1 MRRLFAGVIVTLVL
15 MTMLFLSSSPLTS
28 AHQTTRSTAAASQAD
43 PINCSGTGCDGWDP
57 YSSGCAYAN
66 AHLVQAAGSVITFS
80 GGRVELWYSNTC
92 QTNWAL
98 TYNQTGAFTG
108 LLLAY
113 ALRQSDSKH
122 VGSTVVNVASNGI
135 VISPMLYAPSAKV
148 QACGQVGNP
157 GVVRCTPF
165 I

>member
-1 MRRLFAGVIVTLVL
+1 
-15 MTMLFLSSSPLTS
+15 
-28 AHQTTRSTAAASQAD
+28 
-43 PINCSGTGCDGWDP
+43 
-57 YSSGCAYAN
+57 
-66 AHLVQAAGSVITFS
+66 VQAAGSVITFS

-135 VISPMLYAPSAKV
+135 LISPMLYAPGARV
-148 QACGQVGNP
+148 QACGKVGYS
-157 GVVRCTPF
+157 GDVHCTPF